1 MRICKDKGE
10 IWIGDNK
17 VMRIPR
23 HYFSKDASQEDKLVL
38 LECILMLANVEDGK
52 QGTIVLPVGFEFKFT
67 EPKTQAVNNY
77 TTNLVFPNVNH
88 VERVGDIL
96 IATTKGVA

>member
-17 VMRIPR
+17 VMRIPK
-23 HYFSKDASQEDKLVL
+23 HYFSKEASQEDKLVL

-52 QGTIVLPVGFEFKFT
+52 QDTILPVGWDFSFV
-67 EPKTQAVNNY
+67 EPQPQAVNNY

-88 VERVGDIL
+88 VERVGDVL
-96 IATTKGVA
+96 VATTKGVV